1 MEYKKGVSMDEAIIN
16 DFYQGKSMQYICQHY
31 DVNVRRI
38 KALVY
43 ASVFIKSIRSKYEL
57 DNYIQEK

>member
-1 MEYKKGVSMDEAIIN
+1 MDEAIIN